1 MSPQQ
6 ENAQYYEIHYVIAY
20 RPLSSISPQQRN
32 ALHHEKEDVIVYQP
46 WLSPEQENAVT
57 C

>member
-6 ENAQYYEIHYVIAY
+6 ENAQYYEIHCVIAY
-20 RPLSSISPQQRN
+20 RPLSSISPQQQN